1 MRYRRFMA
9 WTVPACVIWA
19 VTYVT
24 FGTVAA
30 GSYRALAQQLHWAG
44 YLFVAV
50 IVLFVVAVYVVKKL
64 ISRHEARHWAA
75 PGDGDAN
82 TTED

>member
-1 MRYRRFMA
+1 MA
-9 WTVPACVIWA
+9 WTVPACIIWA

-24 FGTVAA
+24 FGSLAA
-30 GSYRALAQQLHWAG
+30 GSYRALADQLHWIG
-44 YLFVAV
+44 YVFVAAV
-50 IVLFVVAVYVVKKL
+50 VLFALAVFVVKKL
-64 ISRHEARHWAA
+64 ISRAESRHWDA

>member
-1 MRYRRFMA
+1 MA

-44 YLFVAV
+44 YLFVGA